1 MFSGMVHV
9 LRVPLSSLFC
19 PVQLLTDVKHHTTS
33 GHMGWVGMGR
43 GDGKLRDMPV
53 DDDATDLLAVVLAE
67 SQRPIQP
74 WCDIGPRTGCQE
86 GVFSNMA
93 AGSDALDLA
102 NDLGEPARAIAPDVI
117 LAGSEPGADSSD
129 TVILAPEVI

>member
-1 MFSGMVHV
+1 MFSRMVH
-9 LRVPLSSLFC
+9 LLQVPLSGFLPSPTAHIL
-19 PVQLLTDVKHHTTS
+19 KHHTTNS
-33 GHMGWVGMGR
+33 HMEWVGMGR

-53 DDDATDLLAVVLAE
+53 DDATDLLAVVLAE
-67 SQRPIQP
+67 SQRPIRP